1 MKLFIIIAV
10 VVIGLGGIYFIANK
24 GSKQQADAPK
34 VTLQTIQADVASGA
48 QFIDIRTAE
57 EYANGHIDSAKNVT
71 LQDIQDGKMPAS
83 DKTKTVY
90 VYCQTGS
97 RSKQAAF
104 VLKNLGY
111 QKIVDLGSIA
121 HVESIGGVI
130 KS

>member
-1 MKLFIIIAV
+1 MKIFIIIAV
-10 VVIGLGGIYFIANK
+10 VVLGLGGLFYLSDK
-24 GSKQQADAPK
+24 GSKQDANSPQITMQA
-34 VTLQTIQADVASGA
+34 IQADVANGA

-57 EYANGHIDSAKNVT
+57 EFASGHIEGAKNVT
-71 LQDIQDGKMPAS
+71 LQDIRDGKMPAS

-111 QKIVDLGSIA
+111 QNIVDLGAIA